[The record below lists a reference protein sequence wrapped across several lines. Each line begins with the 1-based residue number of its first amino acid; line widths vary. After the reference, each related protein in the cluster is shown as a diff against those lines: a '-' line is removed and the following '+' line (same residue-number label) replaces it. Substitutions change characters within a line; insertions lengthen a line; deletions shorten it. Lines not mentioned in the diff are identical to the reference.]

1 MASRDHPRMG
11 GEKWAGVEDFM
22 SYIGSPPRG
31 RGKDGVVP
39 ADITSR
45 LGSPPPGGEKFG
57 HPKYTTNE
65 GGSPPRGRGKGQLPF
80 RNIGRIGITPAWAG
94 KSYSPVSG

>member
-1 MASRDHPRMG
+1 MWNPRMG

-45 LGSPPPGGEKFG
+45 LGSPPPGGENWRTSVTISEMTDY
-57 HPKYTTNE
+57 PC
-65 GGSPPRGRGKGQLPF
+65 
-80 RNIGRIGITPAWAG
+80 
-94 KSYSPVSG
+94 